1 MSLPPGFLDELR
13 TRVSLIHVVGRKVA
27 WDNRKS
33 NPGKG
38 DMWAPCPFHQERTA
52 SFHADD
58 RKGFYY
64 CFGCQA
70 KGDALK
76 FVMETENMSFM
87 EAVETLAREAGMT
100 MPAPDPKAR
109 EKADRHAQLAEVL
122 EAAAGFFSLQLAAGV
137 GRAARD
143 YLDGRGLS
151 AAARDRFGIGYAPN
165 GRTALW
171 QHLTGKGFAPA
182 LIVDSGM
189 AIAPDDGGAPYDRF
203 RDRIMFPIRDV
214 KGRCIAFGGRAM
226 SPEARAKYLNSPE
239 TALFDKGRSLYNQQA
254 ARAAAGGDA
263 ALIVAEG
270 YMDVIALSEA
280 GFKATVAPLGT
291 AITAPQLELIW
302 RIAPEPII
310 ALDGDN
316 AGLRA
321 GMRLIDVAL
330 PLLQPGRGL
339 RFALLPEGQ
348 DPDDL
353 LRTGGAAA
361 MQAAIDAAQPMV
373 QLLWQRET
381 NGERFDSPERR
392 AGLDK
397 RINELTAQIPDQSV
411 RHHYRQELRRL
422 QWETFRPA
430 RNAAGNGKGW
440 RDRAKTDTPP
450 STGARRSLLAA
461 VDAAE
466 VDTALR
472 ERVIL
477 AVALATPAVLDLVA
491 DALADLPL
499 SDRLHDGLRR
509 AMLDWHVSPTG
520 TLADCIAASVG
531 PGALETLTGHAHVA
545 LVPAVRRAGDVGLA
559 ERTIAEEI
567 DKLATARGHAAELR
581 EALQDVAGDD
591 DTLPERVL
599 WRIAQATE
607 ARNRAR
613 RPDLDD
619 RAEFDLGANGAKLNR
634 EERSTFDQLIRDI
647 SFTKPG
653 GRPS

>member
-13 TRVSLIHVVGRKVA
+13 TRVSLTHVVGRKVT

-33 NPGKG
+33 NLGKG

-64 CFGCQA
+64 CFGCHA

-76 FVMETENMSFM
+76 FVMETENLGFM
-87 EAVETLAREAGMT
+87 EAVEMLAREAGMT
-100 MPAPDPKAR
+100 MPAPDPQAR
-109 EKADRHAQLAEVL
+109 QKADRHALLAEVL
-122 EAAAGFFSLQLAAGV
+122 EAAARFFQVQLAAGA

-143 YLDGRGLS
+143 YLLHRGLTDG
-151 AAARDRFGIGYAPN
+151 AQDRFGIGFAPAA
-165 GRTALW
+165 RTALW
-171 QHLTGKGFAPA
+171 DQLTAKGIAPA

-189 AIAPDDGGAPYDRF
+189 AIAPDDGGPPFDRF

-226 SPEARAKYLNSPE
+226 SPDARAKYLNSPE
-239 TALFDKGRSLYNQQA
+239 TPLFDKGRSLYNHGP
-254 ARAAAGGDA
+254 ARAAAGKDA
-263 ALIVAEG
+263 SLIVAEG

-291 AITAPQLELIW
+291 AITAAQLELMW
-302 RIAPEPII
+302 RIAPEPVI
-310 ALDGDN
+310 ALDGDT

-321 GMRLIDVAL
+321 AMRLIDVVL

-339 RFALLPEGQ
+339 RFALLPEGR

-353 LRTGGAAA
+353 LRAGGAPA
-361 MQAAIDAAQPMV
+361 MQAALEAAQPMV
-373 QLLWQRET
+373 QILWQRET
-381 NGERFDSPERR
+381 EGQSFDSPERR

-397 RINELTAQIPDQSV
+397 RINDLTAQIPDPSV

-422 QWETFRPA
+422 QWETFRPQRA
-430 RNAAGNGKGW
+430 TGRGDW
-440 RDRAKTDTPP
+440 RTRATSDTPP
-450 STGARRSLLAA
+450 ASETLRSLLAA
-461 VDAAE
+461 MDAAE

-477 AVALATPAVLDLVA
+477 AVALATPAVLDHVS

-499 SDRLHDGLRR
+499 GDAVHDALRR

-520 TLADCIAASVG
+520 SLAAHLASVLG
-531 PGALETLTGHAHVA
+531 SDAVESLTGPAHVT
-545 LVPAVRRAGDVGLA
+545 LVPAIRRAGDIDLA
-559 ERTIAEEI
+559 ARTIVEEI
-567 DKLATARGHAAELR
+567 DKLATTRGHAAELR
-581 EALQDVAGDD
+581 EALLDVAEEG
-591 DTLPERVL
+591 DTLPDRVL
-599 WRIAQATE
+599 WRVAQATE

-613 RPDLDD
+613 RPSLDD
-619 RAEFDLGANGAKLNR
+619 RTEFDTGANGAKLSR
-634 EERSTFDQLIRDI
+634 DERSTFDQLIRDI

-653 GRPS
+653 SRPR

>member
-13 TRVSLIHVVGRKVA
+13 TRVSLTHVVGRKVA
-27 WDNRKS
+27 WDTRKS

-100 MPAPDPKAR
+100 MPAPDPQAR
-109 EKADRHAQLAEVL
+109 AKADRHAQLADVM
-122 EAAAGFFSLQLAAGV
+122 EAAAGFFALQLAAGG

-151 AAARDRFGIGYAPN
+151 AAARDRFGIGYAPAA
-165 GRTALW
+165 RTALW
-171 QHLTGKGFAPA
+171 QHMTAKGIAPA

-203 RDRIMFPIRDV
+203 RDRIMFPIRDP

-226 SPEARAKYLNSPE
+226 SPDARAKYLNSPE
-239 TALFDKGRSLYNQQA
+239 TALFDKGRSLYNHHA
-254 ARAAAGGDA
+254 ARAAAGKDA
-263 ALIVAEG
+263 PLIVAEG

-280 GFKATVAPLGT
+280 GFAATVAPLGT
-291 AITAPQLELIW
+291 AITAPQLELMW
-302 RIAPEPII
+302 RLSPEPVI
-310 ALDGDN
+310 ALDGDK

-321 GMRLIDVAL
+321 AMRLIDVAL

-353 LRTGGAAA
+353 LRAGGTAA
-361 MQAAIDAAQPMV
+361 MQTAIDAAQPMV
-373 QLLWQRET
+373 RLLWQRET
-381 NGERFDSPERR
+381 EGERFDSPERR

-397 RINELTAQIPDQSV
+397 RINELTALIPDQSV

-430 RNAAGNGKGW
+430 RRSLSKGW
-440 RDRAKTDTPP
+440 RDRIDDAPP
-450 STGARRSLLAA
+450 VTETRRSLLAA
-461 VDAAE
+461 MDAAE

-477 AVALATPAVLDLVA
+477 AVALTTPGVLDFVS

-499 SDRLHDGLRR
+499 GDRVHDGLRR

-520 TLADCIAASVG
+520 TLADHVAGTVG
-531 PGALETLTGHAHVA
+531 AEALETVTRHAHVA
-545 LVPAVRRAGDVGLA
+545 LVPAVRRAGDVALA

-567 DKLATARGHAAELR
+567 DKLATARGHASELR
-581 EALQDVAGDD
+581 EALQDVADSD
-591 DTLPERVL
+591 DTLPDRVL

-613 RPDLDD
+613 RPSLDD
-619 RAEFDLGANGAKLNR
+619 RTEFDTGANGAKLNKD
-634 EERSTFDQLIRDI
+634 ERSTFDQLIRDI
-647 SFTKPG
+647 SFTKPR
-653 GRPS
+653 GRRS

>member
-13 TRVSLIHVVGRKVA
+13 TRVSLTHVVGRKVA

-38 DMWAPCPFHQERTA
+38 DMWAPCPFHQEKTA

-76 FVMETENMSFM
+76 FVMETENMGFM

-100 MPAPDPKAR
+100 MPAPDPQAR

-122 EAAAGFFSLQLAAGV
+122 EAAAGFFRLQLAAGA

-143 YLDGRGLS
+143 YLNGRGLS
-151 AAARDRFGIGYAPN
+151 AAAQERFGIGYAPSA
-165 GRTALW
+165 RTALW
-171 QHLTGKGFAPA
+171 QHLTAKGIAPA

-189 AIAPDDGGAPYDRF
+189 GIAPDDGGAPFDRF
-203 RDRIMFPIRDV
+203 RDRIMFPIRDL

-226 SPEARAKYLNSPE
+226 SPDARAKYLNSPE
-239 TALFDKGRSLYNQQA
+239 TALFDKGRSLYNHHA
-254 ARAAAGGDA
+254 ARAAAGKDA
-263 ALIVAEG
+263 TLVVAEG

-291 AITAPQLELIW
+291 AITAPQLELMW
-302 RIAPEPII
+302 RLSPEPVI
-310 ALDGDN
+310 ALDGDK

-321 GMRLIDVAL
+321 AMRLIDVAL

-353 LRTGGAAA
+353 LRAGGPPV
-361 MQAAIDAAQPMV
+361 MQAALDAAQPMV

-381 NGERFDSPERR
+381 EGDRFDSPERR

-397 RINELTAQIPDQSV
+397 RINELTAQIPDPSV

-430 RNAAGNGKGW
+430 RRSTSKGW
-440 RDRAKTDTPP
+440 RDRVDNAPP
-450 STGARRSLLAA
+450 VTETRRSLLAA
-461 VDAAE
+461 MDAAE

-477 AVALATPAVLDLVA
+477 AVALTTPAVLDLVS

-499 SDRLHDGLRR
+499 GDRVHDGLRR

-520 TLADCIAASVG
+520 TLAEHVAGTVG
-531 PGALETLTGHAHVA
+531 ADALETVTRHAHVA
-545 LVPAVRRAGDVGLA
+545 LVPAVRRAGDVALA

-567 DKLATARGHAAELR
+567 DKLATARGHASELR
-581 EALQDVAGDD
+581 EALQDVADGD
-591 DTLPERVL
+591 DTLPDRVL
-599 WRIAQATE
+599 WRLAQATE

-613 RPDLDD
+613 RPSLDD
-619 RAEFDLGANGAKLNR
+619 RTEFDTGANGAKLNKD
-634 EERSTFDQLIRDI
+634 ERSTFDQLIRDI
-647 SFTKPG
+647 SFTKPR
-653 GRPS
+653 GRRS